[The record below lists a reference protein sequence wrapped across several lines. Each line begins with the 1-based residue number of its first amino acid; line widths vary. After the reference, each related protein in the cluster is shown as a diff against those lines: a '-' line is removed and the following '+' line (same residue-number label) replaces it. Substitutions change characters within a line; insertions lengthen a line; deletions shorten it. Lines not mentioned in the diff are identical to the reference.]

1 MILNT
6 PNQIDAFRLL
16 TLRGALRLE
25 VMGMKRHGRSAYA
38 IVKEEFA
45 LKGNKQKVFDQFTEI
60 LQEIN
65 LPHLSQGVKDQN
77 NIMKE
82 RE

>member
-6 PNQIDAFRLL
+6 PNQIDAFQLL

-38 IVKEEFA
+38 IVKEEFD
-45 LKGNKQKVFDQFTEI
+45 LKGSKQKVFDQFTEI
-60 LQEIN
+60 LQEN
-65 LPHLSQGVKDQN
+65 D
-77 NIMKE
+77 IMKE
-82 RE
+82 REE

>member
-1 MILNT
+1 MMLNT
-6 PNQIDAFRLL
+6 PSQIDAFRLL

-38 IVKEEFA
+38 LVKEEFA
-45 LKGNKQKVFDQFTEI
+45 LKGNKQKVFDQFTKI
-60 LQEIN
+60 LQE
-65 LPHLSQGVKDQN
+65 H

>member
-6 PNQIDAFRLL
+6 PSQIDAFRLL

-25 VMGMKRHGRSAYA
+25 VMGMKRHGRSVYS
-38 IVKEEFA
+38 IVKEEFD

-60 LQEIN
+60 LQE
-65 LPHLSQGVKDQN
+65 N

>member
-6 PNQIDAFRLL
+6 PSQIDAFRLL

-25 VMGMKRHGRSAYA
+25 VMGMKRHGRSVYS
-38 IVKEEFA
+38 IVKEEFD
-45 LKGNKQKVFDQFTEI
+45 LKGNKQKVFDQFTKI
-60 LQEIN
+60 LQE
-65 LPHLSQGVKDQN
+65 H

>member
-60 LQEIN
+60 LQEN
-65 LPHLSQGVKDQN
+65 D
-77 NIMKE
+77 IMKE
-82 RE
+82 REE

>member
-25 VMGMKRHGRSAYA
+25 VMGMKRHGRSVYS

-60 LQEIN
+60 LQE
-65 LPHLSQGVKDQN
+65 N

-82 RE
+82 KE

>member
-6 PNQIDAFRLL
+6 PSQIDAFRLL

-38 IVKEEFA
+38 LVKEEFD

-60 LQEIN
+60 LQE
-65 LPHLSQGVKDQN
+65 N

>member
-25 VMGMKRHGRSAYA
+25 VMGMKRHGHSAYA
-38 IVKEEFA
+38 IVKEEFD
-45 LKGNKQKVFDQFTEI
+45 LKGSKQKVFDQFTEI
-60 LQEIN
+60 LQEN
-65 LPHLSQGVKDQN
+65 D
-77 NIMKE
+77 IMKE
-82 RE
+82 REE

>member
-1 MILNT
+1 MMLNT

-25 VMGMKRHGRSAYA
+25 VMGMKRHGRSVYS
-38 IVKEEFA
+38 IVKEEFD
-45 LKGNKQKVFDQFTEI
+45 LKGNKQKVFDQFTKI
-60 LQEIN
+60 LQE
-65 LPHLSQGVKDQN
+65 H

>member
-38 IVKEEFA
+38 IVKEEFD
-45 LKGNKQKVFDQFTEI
+45 LKGNKQRVFDQFTEI
-60 LQEIN
+60 LQE
-65 LPHLSQGVKDQN
+65 H

-82 RE
+82 KE

>member
-6 PNQIDAFRLL
+6 RSQIDAFRLL

-25 VMGMKRHGRSAYA
+25 VMGMKRHGRSVYS

-60 LQEIN
+60 LQE
-65 LPHLSQGVKDQN
+65 N

>member
-1 MILNT
+1 MMLNT

-25 VMGMKRHGRSAYA
+25 VMGMKRHGRSVYS
-38 IVKEEFA
+38 IVKEEFD

-60 LQEIN
+60 LQE
-65 LPHLSQGVKDQN
+65 N

>member
-6 PNQIDAFRLL
+6 PSQIDAFRLL

-38 IVKEEFA
+38 IVKEEFD

-60 LQEIN
+60 LQE
-65 LPHLSQGVKDQN
+65 N

-82 RE
+82 RQQ